1 MWARI
6 ASLKVLRVMLGL
18 CVQPRPPAT
27 AKRPRQGNCCDDS
40 GSGLRILVSHERFP
54 AVCRV
59 SSIGPQ
65 QELPIQSIMKT
76 HSVRAARGFTLIELL
91 VVIAI
96 IAVLA
101 GVGFSAGSSAIQKA
115 KKTTCL
121 AAATSIESAVA
132 NFYTEYGSMPDSR
145 VADHEIDTKSDN
157 KFLNQLLGFV
167 DTAVGANRGDLNPR
181 GVKFLS
187 VKEGKAKGS
196 FGTNGLLYTG
206 TGLSTSANGL
216 YDPWGGSFKV
226 ILDLDYNERVSPSPS
241 AGGGAT
247 LNGRRVAV
255 WSDGADGRKADGS
268 IGANKATDDVKTWGQ

>member
-1 MWARI
+1 
-6 ASLKVLRVMLGL
+6 
-18 CVQPRPPAT
+18 
-27 AKRPRQGNCCDDS
+27 
-40 GSGLRILVSHERFP
+40 
-54 AVCRV
+54 
-59 SSIGPQ
+59 
-65 QELPIQSIMKT
+65 MKT

-121 AAATSIESAVA
+121 AAATSIEGAVN
-132 NFYTEYGSMPDSR
+132 NFYTEYGSMPSAGT
-145 VADHEIDTKSDN
+145 ADVEFDTKSDD

-167 DTAVGANRGDLNPR
+167 DPAVGANRGDLNPR

-196 FGTNGLLYTG
+196 FGINGLLYQG
-206 TGLSTSANGL
+206 TGLSTGADGL
-216 YDPWGGSFKV
+216 YDPWGGGYKV
-226 ILDLDYNERVSPSPS
+226 MLDLDYDERLVGVKPKGTGSTSV
-241 AGGGAT
+241 T

-255 WSDGADGRKADGS
+255 WSDGADGVSVTG
-268 IGANKATDDVKTWGQ
+268 KATDDVKTWGQ